1 MEREA
6 GGKAAWEGCVC
17 RGAGPAPGGEVLWQ
31 LGTGPEPGSGGDP
44 EDDGRGFFSAGWGNG
59 HEGVGIEI
67 LEVSF
72 VKVRHKP
79 VYLLSFVFEIVDG
92 WCRSCVQGGTAHR
105 APGLGRQNRKQRLG

>member
-1 MEREA
+1 M
-6 GGKAAWEGCVC
+6 
-17 RGAGPAPGGEVLWQ
+17 
-31 LGTGPEPGSGGDP
+31 GTGPEPGSGGDP

-79 VYLLSFVFEIVDG
+79 VHLLSFAF
-92 WCRSCVQGGTAHR
+92 
-105 APGLGRQNRKQRLG
+105 

>member
-44 EDDGRGFFSAGWGNG
+44 EDDGRGFFSAGWGNRY
-59 HEGVGIEI
+59 EGVGIEI

-92 WCRSCVQGGTAHR
+92 SDPVRACRTEWRIVCLVSGDRIASS
-105 APGLGRQNRKQRLG
+105 AS